1 MKRKARKILEH
12 VEANGR
18 SEKAA
23 AREAQIAAIPVTK
36 KPRRKK
42 LLAPKQ
48 KLSVADVQKYA
59 EKRRRQKQRRLKEQ
73 AERES
78 ALRKANAR
86 PRPLRTL
93 TDEQAKVRLKGQPT
107 QVVIVAA
114 YPGYKSPKSH
124 DVDMLDIAWQG
135 GAPGLGRKR

>member
-1 MKRKARKILEH
+1 MKREARKILEH
-12 VEANGR
+12 VEADGR

-42 LLAPKQ
+42 LLVPKQ
-48 KLSVADVQKYA
+48 KPSAADVQKYA

-93 TDEQAKVRLKGQPT
+93 TDEQAKALWKGQPT
-107 QVVIVAA
+107 RVVIVEA
-114 YPGYKSPKSH
+114 YPGYKAPKSR
-124 DVDMLDIAWQG
+124 DADMLDIAWQG
-135 GAPGLGRKR
+135 GAPGLGKKR